1 MGKLARIG
9 VTLLVVAAAVFAG
22 TWIWDHYLY
31 SPWTRDGRIRADVI
45 TIAPDVSGWVTR
57 LSVKNNLA
65 VNKGDP
71 LFTIDDTRYQAK
83 FAESNARLA
92 QERTGWDLARHQY
105 ERHQRMA
112 DLQSVSEESLEA
124 YRIRAEAAKASYQ
137 LAQAELDTAR
147 IDMER
152 TKVLAPES
160 GIVNNPTLRRGNYV
174 SRGAPVLSLIK
185 SDSFYVT
192 GYFEETKLQLVRVGQ
207 KARITL
213 LSGGEK
219 LSGEVVS
226 IARGIADSNTSS
238 DNQMLPQV
246 EQAFNWVRLA
256 QRIPVDITLDTL
268 PDDVNIS
275 AGMTVSIYL
284 ETDMEKELEEE

>member
-1 MGKLARIG
+1 MGKLVRIG

-22 TWIWDHYLY
+22 TWVWDHYLY

-45 TIAPDVSGWVTR
+45 TIAPDVSGWVTG

-105 ERHQRMA
+105 ERQQRMA
-112 DLQSVSEESLEA
+112 DRQSVSEESLEA
-124 YRIRAEAAKASYQ
+124 YRIRTESAKASYQ

-160 GIVNNPTLRRGNYV
+160 GIVNNLTLRRGNYV

-238 DNQMLPQV
+238 DSQMLPQV

>member
-9 VTLLVVAAAVFAG
+9 LTVLVVAVAVVAG
-22 TWIWDHYLY
+22 VWVWDHYLY

-45 TIAPDVSGWVTR
+45 TIAPDVSGWVTD
-57 LSVKNNLA
+57 LKVKNNLL
-65 VNKGDP
+65 VLKGDP
-71 LFTIDDTRYQAK
+71 LFAVDDTRYRAK
-83 FAESNARLA
+83 LAESSARVS
-92 QERTGWDLARHQY
+92 QEHTGWELARHQY
-105 ERHQRMA
+105 ERRQRMS
-112 DLQSVSEESLEA
+112 DRQSISEESLEA
-124 YRIRAEAAKASYQ
+124 YRIRAETAKASYQ

-147 IDMER
+147 IDVAR
-152 TKVLAPES
+152 TKILAPET
-160 GIVNNPTLRRGNYV
+160 GIVNNLTLRQGNYV

-192 GYFEETKLQLVRVGQ
+192 GYFEETKLQMVRVGQ

-238 DNQMLPQV
+238 NSQMLPQV
-246 EQAFNWVRLA
+246 QQAFNWVRLA
-256 QRIPVDITLDTL
+256 QRIPVDIALDPL

-284 ETDMEKELEEE
+284 ETEAEPTLEEK